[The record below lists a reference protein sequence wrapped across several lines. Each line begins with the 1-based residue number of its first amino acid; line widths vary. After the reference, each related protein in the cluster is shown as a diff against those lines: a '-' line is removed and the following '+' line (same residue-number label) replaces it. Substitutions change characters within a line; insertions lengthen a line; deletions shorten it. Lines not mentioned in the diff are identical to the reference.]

1 MVVYNSDR
9 NSDDLTSLADKY
21 KIWLSAGT
29 EAETRISFRKIDGI
43 YLISIFQQIEIWW
56 KSLFQI
62 YKLKFPFWKCN
73 SNGYLNDQEN
83 FYSKM
88 SFKSIIPNASLIYNK
103 KYDLF

>member
-21 KIWLSAGT
+21 KIWLSAGA
-29 EAETRISFRKIDGI
+29 EAETGISFPENRWHLSNK
-43 YLISIFQQIEIWW
+43 YLPTNRNMIK

-73 SNGYLNDQEN
+73 SNEYLNDQEI
-83 FYSKM
+83 F
-88 SFKSIIPNASLIYNK
+88 L
-103 KYDLF
+103 